1 MRKRHYFWW
10 ASQTNFGP
18 SSFVSALEAVF
29 CQKTSKLATVGQR
42 AFCLESRQ
50 NDWHIAV
57 VSQADIIG
65 NQFTLLREE

>member
-1 MRKRHYFWW
+1 MTY
-10 ASQTNFGP
+10 
-18 SSFVSALEAVF
+18 VIYIEAVF
-29 CQKTSKLATVGQR
+29 GQKTSKLATVGQR
-42 AFCLESRQ
+42 AFWLESRQ